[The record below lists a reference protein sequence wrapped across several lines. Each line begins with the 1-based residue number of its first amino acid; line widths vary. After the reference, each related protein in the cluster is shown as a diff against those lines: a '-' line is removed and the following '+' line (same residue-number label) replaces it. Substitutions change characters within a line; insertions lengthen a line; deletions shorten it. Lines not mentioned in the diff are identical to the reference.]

1 MRLKSLLSILIASFA
16 ALSGPFGLGPA
27 LAESSSGFSPVLY
40 VNNSAI
46 TGYEIE
52 QRVRFLTLLNFPGD
66 IQAEAETGLIDD
78 RLRQEAAKAL
88 GVMVSDQDLQGG
100 MTEFAARANLDT
112 TKFLVAIAQGGVDPE
127 TFRDFVRAGLA
138 WRGAVRGR
146 YVDRVIVTDAEIDR
160 GLSADYGRGEGPRV
174 LISELLMRAGAG
186 EMARAGNIANR
197 LKATIH
203 TEADFARAAR
213 ENSVAASREAGGK
226 LNWIPLSNLPPQV
239 REMVSKTA
247 QGQVTDPVPMNG
259 YVGLFLVRGL
269 TEGGKMAPAN
279 VVVDYAELHLPAG
292 AEAEANL
299 TRIRAASPT
308 CDDLYTA
315 AGGLPANQLQRHLLR
330 HGQIAGSTGATL
342 DRLDP
347 NESAIQ
353 TYGDGSIGLVMLCS
367 RTATRADGP
376 IPPEVPLVV
385 PAQPARTAKGEI
397 ISSVVDGAG
406 FGKGPGR
413 DAVREE
419 IINRK
424 LSQFADAWLA
434 QLKADAIIT
443 RP

>member
-16 ALSGPFGLGPA
+16 ALFCPLGPGPA
-27 LAESSSGFSPVLY
+27 LAETSSGFSPVLH
-40 VNNSAI
+40 VNDSAI
-46 TGYEIE
+46 TGYEVD
-52 QRVRFLTLLNFPGD
+52 QRIRFLTLLNFPGD
-66 IQAEAETGLIDD
+66 IQAEAESGLIDD
-78 RLRQEAAKAL
+78 RLRQQTARSL
-88 GVMVSDQDLQGG
+88 GVAVSDQELQGG
-100 MTEFAARANLDT
+100 MSEFAARANLDT

-146 YVDRVIVTDAEIDR
+146 FVDQVFATEAEIDR

-186 EMARAGNIANR
+186 EMARTGKLANR

-203 TEADFARAAR
+203 GEADFARAAS
-213 ENSVAASREAGGK
+213 ENSVAASRADGGK

-239 REMVSKTA
+239 RDAISTTA
-247 QGQVTDPVPMNG
+247 QGQVTDPVPLNG

-269 TEGGKMAPAN
+269 SEGGKLAPAN
-279 VVVDYAELHLPAG
+279 IVVDYAELHLPAG
-292 AEAEANL
+292 AGADL

-315 AGGLPANQLQRHLLR
+315 AHGLPANQLQRHLLR

-347 NESAIQ
+347 NETATL

-376 IPPEVPLVV
+376 ITPDVPLVV
-385 PAQPARTAKGEI
+385 PVQPARTADGDVI
-397 ISSVVDGAG
+397 LSVIDGAG

-424 LSQFADAWLA
+424 LSQLADAWLA